1 MSKANQDC
9 LSKEDIEEELINND
23 LMDSGGV
30 EDQEDLVHM
39 DLGEKRYLLRSI
51 KQSKEDFQNEVPPKS
66 PNQSLLDKSNFPSL
80 PVVEKNNTGS
90 CNKLKL
96 PRKAG
101 VSLAAKES
109 AGDNSPERTI
119 NLIDDEPELA
129 RFTLPFLVNDGA
141 PPLPPLDRPLRHI
154 KNPYYV
160 MKDEVPAVALK
171 RMLAHHDRWKQ
182 QYQAEINRLESHA
195 LGEDGEESEQDG
207 EESESRNSARSSPKV
222 EDKEN
227 DPYDF
232 NPESP
237 IHITSKKYTG
247 PRKRETNKDSDVTL
261 QPNNRNL
268 QPNSRTLQRKASR
281 DSDCE
286 EIEPLLKPE
295 DPKISDW
302 IPTTRTRGKR
312 NRKQMSN
319 IEKNQTESSTNV
331 EFDFDKKWDP
341 RSSAWHG
348 SQTPGSSSLNN
359 QTPNRRSLPG
369 TPMVEEE
376 KVQCPICQRNFA
388 QSKVENHAA
397 TCEGYSGSGSP
408 MDVEEEES

>member
-1 MSKANQDC
+1 M
-9 LSKEDIEEELINND
+9 
-23 LMDSGGV
+23 
-30 EDQEDLVHM
+30 
-39 DLGEKRYLLRSI
+39 
-51 KQSKEDFQNEVPPKS
+51 
-66 PNQSLLDKSNFPSL
+66 DKSNFPSL
-80 PVVEKNNTGS
+80 PVAGKNNNGAR
-90 CNKLKL
+90 NKLKL

-101 VSLAAKES
+101 VSLAAAKES
-109 AGDNSPERTI
+109 AADNSPERTI
-119 NLIDDEPELA
+119 NLIDDEPEPV
-129 RFTLPFLVNDGA
+129 RFTLPFFVNDGA
-141 PPLPPLDRPLRHI
+141 PPLPPLDRPMRQI

-160 MKDEVPAVALK
+160 IKGEPPAVALK

-182 QYQAEINRLESHA
+182 LYQAEINRLESHA
-195 LGEDGEESEQDG
+195 LGEDGEESEQRD
-207 EESESRNSARSSPKV
+207 SPRSSPKV

-232 NPESP
+232 VPESP
-237 IHITSKKYTG
+237 IHIPSKMYTG
-247 PRKRETNKDSDVTL
+247 TRKRETNKVSDVTL

-268 QPNSRTLQRKASR
+268 QPSSRTLQRKASR

-295 DPKISDW
+295 EPKGSERIS
-302 IPTTRTRGKR
+302 TRTRGKR

-319 IEKNQTESSTNV
+319 NEKNQTETNTNV

-341 RSSAWHG
+341 RSSAWQG
-348 SQTPGSSSLNN
+348 SQTPSSSSLNN

-369 TPMVEEE
+369 IPVVEEE